1 MSAAEHPP
9 KTGVLLVNL
18 GSPDAPTSAAVRRYL
33 REFLWD
39 RRVVDLPRPLW
50 WAILHGFV
58 LTFRPRKSAHAYRK
72 IWAGEQAPL
81 IAFTR
86 QLSERLAEALRPE
99 GIQVD
104 MAMRYGK
111 PSIAAKLHAFK
122 NAGIAQFVIVP
133 LYPQYSSTTTASVFD
148 AVMNELQR
156 WRYLPTV
163 KFINEYYRHPAY
175 IAACAQSIRAF
186 RTQNGTGQKL
196 LFSFHGLPAK
206 LTEMGDPYYRQCLHS
221 AAAIAAALQLAEHE
235 WQCVFQSRFGR
246 AEWLQPY
253 CVEVLQQL
261 PKQGV
266 TAIDIVCPGFAVD
279 CLETLEEIAIT
290 NKRLFIAA
298 GGQEYRYIPALNADH
313 AHVQALLQ
321 LLRQQPALR
330 VPSVTPAT
338 ENNRI
343 EH

>member
-1 MSAAEHPP
+1 MPAAERPP

-18 GSPDAPTSAAVRRYL
+18 GSPDAPTTTAVRRYL

-39 RRVVDLPRPLW
+39 PRVVNLPRPLW

-72 IWAGEQAPL
+72 IWAGEHSPL

-86 QLSERLAEALRPE
+86 QLSEGLANALRAEA
-99 GIQVD
+99 IHVD
-104 MAMRYGK
+104 MAMRYGN
-111 PSIAAKLHAFK
+111 PSVASKLQAFRD
-122 NAGIAQFVIVP
+122 AGIEQFVILP

-148 AVMNELQR
+148 AVAKELQS
-156 WRYLPTV
+156 WRYLPGVTI
-163 KFINEYYRHPAY
+163 INEYYRHPAY
-175 IAACAQSIRAF
+175 LSACAQSIRSF
-186 RTQNGTGQKL
+186 REQHGQAQKL

-206 LTEMGDPYYRQCLHS
+206 LTEMGDPYYRQCLDT
-221 AAAIAAALQLAEHE
+221 AKAIAAELQLTKNQ

-246 AEWLQPY
+246 AEWLKPY

-261 PKQGV
+261 PKQGI
-266 TAIDIVCPGFAVD
+266 TDIDIVCPGFAVD

-290 NKRLFIAA
+290 NKALFIAA
-298 GGQEYRYIPALNADH
+298 GGREYRYIPALNDGD

-321 LLRQQPALR
+321 VLR
-330 VPSVTPAT
+330 
-338 ENNRI
+338 ENRSPL
-343 EH
+343 